1 MPGFV
6 MSSKVIA
13 ALVFGTLYLALLA
26 ISVKAHGQ
34 NIYQENMLRLN
45 AENNSAT
52 TIETLEA
59 YRGKALLTAFFMP
72 NCRWCQRQHR
82 VLKKVQ
88 RSCPHFQPVM
98 LGVQGSK
105 QKLRHELK
113 REKNTFPAFLANK
126 NIVNAI
132 GAQSPVPLML
142 VFNKQGELAFKTIG
156 YTPEEK
162 LKSLFNQ
169 HNIEICSV

>member
-1 MPGFV
+1 
-6 MSSKVIA
+6 MSSKTIA
-13 ALVFGTLYLALLA
+13 AFVLGSLYLALIT
-26 ISVKAHGQ
+26 ISVTAHGQ
-34 NIYQENMLRLN
+34 NIYQEKMLRLN

-59 YRGKALLTAFFMP
+59 YQGKALLTAFFMP

-88 RSCPHFQPVM
+88 RSCPYFQPVM

-105 QKLRHELK
+105 QKLRHELI
-113 REKNTFPAFLANK
+113 RERNTFPAFLANK
-126 NIVNAI
+126 NIINAM
-132 GAQSPVPLML
+132 GDQSPVPMML
-142 VFNKQGELAFKTIG
+142 VFNKQGELVFKTIG
-156 YTPEEK
+156 YTPEDK

-169 HNIEICSV
+169 YNIDICSA